1 MEKILKV
8 KYYSNENRYGL
19 DEPGLVIN
27 CKFDFIENSFRGD
40 IPKKI
45 KKFYSNPINK
55 DKEYNL
61 VLLTDDELNK
71 LEKISKQ

>member
-19 DEPGLVIN
+19 DAPGLVIKGN
-27 CKFDFIENSFRGD
+27 ILG
-40 IPKKI
+40 KI

-55 DKEYNL
+55 DKKYNL
-61 VLLTDDELNK
+61 VLLTEDELNK
-71 LEKISKQ
+71 LEKMSKE